1 MNDPQPVALITGGQG
16 NLGQALAT
24 ELRAGGFSV
33 FDPGHEELDV
43 CSADSVT
50 AYFKKIERIDLLV
63 NNAGITLDGS
73 ILKMPEA
80 EWDGVLDT
88 NLKGGFRCAKAAF
101 RIMLKQRVGHIVN
114 IGSFSGV
121 CPPAGQVNYAAAKAG
136 LIGLTHV
143 LADEGGKRSIRV
155 NCVLPGFL
163 ETKMTRDLAPA
174 VIESAKQKHVLGKF
188 NTVDDVARF
197 VTFLQS
203 MEAVSGQVFQLD
215 SRIRRWT

>member
-1 MNDPQPVALITGGQG
+1 
-16 NLGQALAT
+16 
-24 ELRAGGFSV
+24 
-33 FDPGHEELDV
+33 
-43 CSADSVT
+43 
-50 AYFKKIERIDLLV
+50 
-63 NNAGITLDGS
+63 
-73 ILKMPEA
+73 MPEA

-88 NLKGGFRCAKAAF
+88 NLKGAFRCAKAAF

-143 LADEGGKRSIRV
+143 LADEGGMRSIRV

>member
-16 NLGQALAT
+16 DLGQALAT

-33 FDPGHEELDV
+33 FDPGHEKLDV

-88 NLKGGFRCAKAAF
+88 NLKGAFRCAKAAF

-143 LADEGGKRSIRV
+143 LADEGGMRSIRV